1 VFSPRMDAGA
11 VWGSAD
17 VAQASIIKVCS
28 MNNAAPA
35 VFDLGQSGNTTCKQ
49 DLETVALEVSP
60 WGEALAYALNEAAR
74 GGAELGMAA

>member
-1 VFSPRMDAGA
+1 
-11 VWGSAD
+11 
-17 VAQASIIKVCS
+17 